1 MSEYEKFSK
10 KIEIYKLII
19 DIFSVIIIG
28 VCGVFLSFKANE
40 IAEHQTQ
47 VSIMEMNPYFEITA
61 CSNDEQQT
69 GYKIRNIGG
78 YIQDANIV
86 LKGIINI
93 NVNNFGSESFNF
105 VYNSASKHFS
115 NIKDDEILFFFDSN
129 KLGINNW
136 NYDDD
141 IIRNITERLDKENI
155 HATINY
161 IEYMEISYLDL
172 GKNIK
177 SEQYLIGLN
186 ENGEYFLYS
195 LPLENKEIEKG
206 RFYESSEKSV
216 YLQDEVVKQLDST
229 LHGAGRKFDSN
240 LVFVENILNTIQ
252 DYIAENS

>member
-10 KIEIYKLII
+10 KIEKYKLII
-19 DIFSVIIIG
+19 NIFSAIIIG
-28 VCGVFLSFKANE
+28 VCGVYLSHKANE

-47 VSIMEMNPYFEITA
+47 ISIMEMNPYFEITA

-93 NVNNFGSESFNF
+93 NVNNFGLESFNF
-105 VYNSASKHFS
+105 VYDSASKHFS
-115 NIKDDEILFFFDSN
+115 NIKDDEILFCFDSN

-136 NYDDD
+136 NYDDE
-141 IIRNITERLDKENI
+141 IIRNITEGLDKENI
-155 HATINY
+155 RATINY

-177 SEQYLIGLN
+177 SEQYLIGMN
-186 ENGEYFLYS
+186 EDGEYFLSS
-195 LPLENKEIEKG
+195 LSIENEMFEKDSLYDSLENPLCSKGDIVKELG
-206 RFYESSEKSV
+206 
-216 YLQDEVVKQLDST
+216 ST
-229 LHGAGRKFDSN
+229 LHGASRKFDTNSA
-240 LVFVENILNTIQ
+240 FVERVLDTIR
-252 DYIAENS
+252 DYIDENG